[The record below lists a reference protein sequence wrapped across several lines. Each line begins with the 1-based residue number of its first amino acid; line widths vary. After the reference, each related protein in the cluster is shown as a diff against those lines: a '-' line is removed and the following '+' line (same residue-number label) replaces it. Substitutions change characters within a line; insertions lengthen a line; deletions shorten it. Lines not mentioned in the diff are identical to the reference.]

1 MSDKILRHGHP
12 SDTAANWK
20 ANNPVIGKVNLQ
32 SNQIQVNLKLVME
45 LIIIM
50 I

>member
-20 ANNPVIGKVNLQ
+20 ANNPVIGKGEFAIESDTGKFKIGDGIN
-32 SNQIQVNLKLVME
+32 S
-45 LIIIM
+45 
-50 I
+50 